1 MDYSSP
7 GFSVCEIFAGKNT
20 GMGWHFLLQG
30 IFPTQGSN
38 LRLLCFL
45 HWQAGSLSLAA
56 PMNGWTSA
64 QRRYWGSYV
73 IRQNRDQ
80 EEWEQSQ
87 RLRWCL
93 TDLVLDITS
102 WASLVAQLV
111 ENPPAMW
118 ETWVRSLGWE
128 DPQRRAWQPTSVFLP
143 GESPWTEKSGG
154 LQSMG
159 SHGQSRGVALMVK
172 PTWLS
177 EKQGRRDSSKWE
189 TLRNHAS
196 SPVHAGCR
204 WGSPSAGED
213 TATAFSC
220 LVEGSESKAR
230 GCDISSRHGD
240 FLKGQWNENQEERS
254 EPAPAQQ
261 GGFRHRTGNREGRWV
276 KEVTLLQNW
285 SSGQ

>member
-1 MDYSSP
+1 MLCCVLCSVAQLCPTLCDPMDYSSP

-128 DPQRRAWQPTSVFLP
+128 DPQRRAWQPIPVFLP
-143 GESPWTEKSGG
+143 EESPCTEEPGG
-154 LQSMG
+154 LSDTTEWPSTLSIWCQS
-159 SHGQSRGVALMVK
+159 
-172 PTWLS
+172 
-177 EKQGRRDSSKWE
+177 E
-189 TLRNHAS
+189 
-196 SPVHAGCR
+196 
-204 WGSPSAGED
+204 
-213 TATAFSC
+213 
-220 LVEGSESKAR
+220 
-230 GCDISSRHGD
+230 
-240 FLKGQWNENQEERS
+240 FLKKNSWYLPYKVSDLN
-254 EPAPAQQ
+254 
-261 GGFRHRTGNREGRWV
+261 
-276 KEVTLLQNW
+276 
-285 SSGQ
+285 